1 MAATLNFKFVAN
13 DKGLQQGLKR
23 SQKGLRG
30 LDRTTTGVGASM
42 AKTFSKLGVAVS
54 LVTLVRGLQS
64 ATRAAAEDAKSQ
76 RLLALQLQTTRNA
89 TDEQIA
95 SVERLLNG
103 WSRVTGIAD
112 DELRPAYAKLVRA
125 TGTTRSANKL
135 LKIALDGS
143 AASGKSLTSVAD
155 ALSKAFNGNY
165 TSLYKLA
172 PQLKATK
179 GGVDEYAASV
189 KGAAVAA
196 ADPFAKANV
205 AFQEIKESIGTA
217 LLPALT
223 GLAKWFTENGPAIQ
237 EWIAGFFDPNTPV
250 GYQFAEF
257 GKQLDKLFKRFDP
270 NGKNSLQGFFN
281 VFNTL
286 IIGTLQILTA
296 IITAL
301 NTIADLFDQNKYL
314 NGTTNPVYG
323 PGTPFQPGNGQS
335 NYITNKY
342 DINVNSTNLTGGD
355 IVKSIKKYEQTTGLK
370 FLNY

>member
-1 MAATLNFKFVAN
+1 MASNVIFKFVAN
-13 DKGLQQGLKR
+13 DGGLQKGLKR

-30 LDRTTTGVGASM
+30 LNQTAASVGLSM
-42 AKTFSKLGVAVS
+42 SKTFSKLGVAVS
-54 LVTLVRGLQS
+54 LVGLVRGLQS

-95 SVERLLNG
+95 SVEKLLNG
-103 WSRVTGIAD
+103 WSRVTGVAD

-125 TGTTRSANKL
+125 TGNTRSANKL

-143 AASGKSLTSVAD
+143 AASGKSLSAVTDV
-155 ALSKAFNGNY
+155 LSKAFNGNY

-189 KGAAVAA
+189 KGAAAAA
-196 ADPFAKANV
+196 ADPFAKASV

-223 GLAKWFTENGPAIQ
+223 GLAKWFSDNGPAIQ
-237 EWIAGFFDPNTPV
+237 KWIADFFDPNTAV

-257 GKQLDKLFKRFDP
+257 AKQLDLLFARFDP
-270 NGKNSLQGFFN
+270 KGKNSLQGFFN

-286 IIGTLQILTA
+286 LIGTLQILTA
-296 IITAL
+296 IIVAL
-301 NTIADLFDQNKYL
+301 NTIADLFDKNKYL
-314 NGTTNPVYG
+314 NGTKEIYG
-323 PGTPFQPGNGQS
+323 PGVPFQSGNNQS

-342 DINVNSTNLTGGD
+342 QINVNSTNLTGAD
-355 IVKSIKKYEQTTGLK
+355 IVKSVKKYEQQTGLK
-370 FLNY
+370 YLNY

>member
-13 DKGLQQGLKR
+13 DKGLQKGINR
-23 SQKGLRG
+23 SQKSLKGLG
-30 LDRTTTGVGASM
+30 LTTGRVARGMSRAFAGMGLGLSVYALGASIR
-42 AKTFSKLGVAVS
+42 AV
-54 LVTLVRGLQS
+54 
-64 ATRAAAEDAKSQ
+64 TRAAAEDAKSQ
-76 RLLALQLQTTRNA
+76 RLLALQLRTTRNA

-95 SVERLLNG
+95 SVEKLLNG
-103 WSRVTGIAD
+103 WSRVTGVAD

-125 TGTTRSANKL
+125 TGNTRSANKL

-143 AASGKSLTSVAD
+143 AASGKSLSSVTD
-155 ALSKAFNGNY
+155 VLSKAFNGNY

-189 KGAAVAA
+189 KGAAAAA
-196 ADPFAKANV
+196 ADPFAKASV

-223 GLAKWFTENGPAIQ
+223 GLADWFTKNGPAIQ
-237 EWIAGFFDPNTPV
+237 KWIADFFDPNTAV

-257 GKQLDKLFKRFDP
+257 AKQLDLLFARFDP
-270 NGKNSLQGFFN
+270 KGKNSLQGFFN

-286 IIGTLQILTA
+286 LIGTLQILTA
-296 IITAL
+296 IIVAL
-301 NTIADLFDQNKYL
+301 NTIADLFDKNKYL
-314 NGTTNPVYG
+314 NGSKEIYG
-323 PGTPFQPGNGQS
+323 PGVPFQSGNNQS

-342 DINVNSTNLTGGD
+342 QINVNSTNLTGAD
-355 IVKSIKKYEQTTGLK
+355 IVKSVKKYEQQTGLK
-370 FLNY
+370 YLNY

>member
-1 MAATLNFKFVAN
+1 MSQVKVDFIADYSDLARKTKAAEKRLAYLQKKVKWHSNAINRSFRTML
-13 DKGLQQGLKR
+13 KGVSFYALF
-23 SQKGLRG
+23 RG
-30 LDRTTTGVGASM
+30 LSQA
-42 AKTFSKLGVAVS
+42 A
-54 LVTLVRGLQS
+54 
-64 ATRAAAEDAKSQ
+64 RAAAEDAKSQ
-76 RLLALQLQTTRNA
+76 RLLALQLRTTRNA

-95 SVERLLNG
+95 SVETLLNQ
-103 WSRVTGIAD
+103 WSRVTGVTD
-112 DELRPAYAKLVRA
+112 DELRPAYSKLVRA
-125 TGTTRSANKL
+125 TGNTRAANKL

-143 AASGKSLTSVAD
+143 AASGKSLSTVTD
-155 ALSKAFNGNY
+155 ALSKAYNGNFI
-165 TSLYKLA
+165 TLYKLA

-179 GGVDEYAASV
+179 GGIDDFAASV
-189 KGAAVAA
+189 KGAAVAS
-196 ADPFAKANV
+196 ADPFAKASV
-205 AFQEIKESIGTA
+205 AFQEIKEQIGTA

-223 GLAKWFTENGPAIQ
+223 GLATWLSKNGPVIQ
-237 EWIAGFFDPNTPV
+237 QWIKDLFDPNTPV
-250 GYQFAEF
+250 GYQFAEL
-257 GKQLDKLFKRFDP
+257 GKQFDKLFARFDP
-270 NGKNSLQGFFN
+270 TGKNSLQGFFN

-286 IIGTLQILTA
+286 LIGTLQILTA